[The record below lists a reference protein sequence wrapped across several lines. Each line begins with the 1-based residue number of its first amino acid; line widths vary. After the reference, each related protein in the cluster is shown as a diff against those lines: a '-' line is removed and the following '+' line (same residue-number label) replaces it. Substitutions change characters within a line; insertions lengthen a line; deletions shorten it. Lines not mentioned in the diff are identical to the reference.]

1 MLKAELITVT
11 VLTMKRDKYHY
22 MFWIV
27 RMLGEKLFSV
37 IYCYEITFFS
47 YSTYRKLDEFFIHI
61 LFNNILPL
69 LFSLS

>member
-1 MLKAELITVT
+1 MLKAMSVTVT
-11 VLTMKRDKYHY
+11 MLIMKRDTYHY

-47 YSTYRKLDEFFIHI
+47 YSTYRKLDEFFVHI
-61 LFNNILPL
+61 LISNILPL
-69 LFSLS
+69 LFILS